1 MEAFQLGV
9 VLSLKD
15 LLSNK
20 LSALNSHWDD
30 LKKRLGE
37 ADKDVQKV
45 EAGFA
50 KLASG
55 ATKLG
60 AGLAIGFSLKPAID
74 EARMFEKELS
84 MTAAISK
91 VSASELEGL
100 KDAAIEAGMAT
111 KFSPTEAMAGL
122 TALASAG
129 IQGADNLKKALIPA
143 LDLAAASAGKLS
155 VDNAAAD
162 MAASMT
168 SFSASGEKI
177 SDVFVNMAN
186 IASYR
191 VEDLGAAWRGVN
203 LAASS
208 ANQSL
213 ETTGAV
219 MAALKNNG
227 ATVIESGEGVRMA
240 LTALKAPSIQAK
252 QAMDYLGVSAYDKNS
267 GKFRDLIDIF
277 EDLKKATNG
286 MAEADR
292 NAILQKILHEGGIK
306 AFQAVTKIG
315 IAETRGYATTIG
327 QTGTAHEFAATQIDN
342 FDGAVQIL
350 QGNIQT
356 LKVLLGQG
364 LMPAL
369 KFIFQGFSAIISPI
383 IDFLKTHPRFTQFIG
398 ILTALTAVILTL
410 AGAVQ
415 MVKGAWMVLTVWT
428 KKNIVLTGLL
438 TTTKKAW
445 LLTELLS
452 HKALILS
459 SGLFKAVGLT
469 KMATAAKN
477 MALTVSEYGLTAAV
491 AANSAAWYAN
501 PLTWVV
507 AGIVAL
513 IAVTVAAIYYWDQ
526 WTAWVLKAWQAM
538 VQFKNENEILVG
550 VITLLTFPLTG
561 TIYLLATLYQHWDS
575 IVSILKSAW
584 QAVIDFKS
592 EHELLIGVLSVLG
605 GPITQMINGLISL
618 VQYWEQITNAIGN
631 AITNVKNFFG
641 IKEDPNKVIQSGMD
655 ARLKGLNERKQALL
669 SQGLTQDSQAVK
681 ALDQEIYGYNKQRET
696 FQKNLKG
703 QESYNSELKRLKDE
717 ENKVTKNIG
726 LAKDD
731 TVRADLF
738 KRQQD
743 IKRQIAGHEKDKT
756 KLITAGG
763 IEQLNEIKKKEEKE
777 KQELENAKKGKS
789 AFSASGL
796 KDFKKEQ
803 KEIEKAKNAKPKKG
817 TVEYDTISAFRK
829 EENDIKKRMRI
840 LKRDET
846 DLKAKYIGRKG
857 ELEKSME
864 WKGLQ
869 AQKEK
874 LQEYQS
880 LFQDLKDDQNYWTQ
894 KIQKTTNKTKIAEY
908 TKELNKVQTKLTDL
922 QKSKS
927 EFLKGGSVNLKAR
940 TYSEYIT
947 EMSDKYKNNQ
957 MSGTQFA
964 LKSGLGM
971 YGLLFDGLFGTKT
984 NDQNK
989 PESQKGYWN
998 SSINWLKT
1006 IAEYLKPK
1014 AKVEAQADAVLNKK
1028 VGTSTT
1034 TTSNS
1039 SIPVSPTQSATQSY
1053 TVEKGDVLWKV
1064 AKAHGI
1070 TTEELLA
1077 ANPQIKNKNRIKP
1090 GETINIPVKTAPAV
1104 PTPAPVNQGNT
1115 NTNTESKGAKVDVKL
1130 SFMDKFMDFLGV
1142 KVKEEAGN
1150 Y

>member
-1 MEAFQLGV
+1 MADTFQLGV
-9 VLSLKD
+9 VLTLKD

-20 LSALNSHWDD
+20 LAGLNSHWDE
-30 LKKRLGE
+30 LKKKLGE
-37 ADKDVQKV
+37 TDEAVKRVD
-45 EAGFA
+45 AGFS

-60 AGLAIGFSLKPAID
+60 AGIAIGFALKPAID
-74 EARMFEKELS
+74 EARAFEKELS

-91 VSASELEGL
+91 VSATELEGL

-129 IQGADNLKKALIPA
+129 IQGAENLKKSLIPA

-168 SFSASGEKI
+168 SFTASGEKI

-252 QAMDYLGVSAYDKNS
+252 QALDYLGVSAYDKNS

-277 EDLKKATNG
+277 EDLQKATNG

-306 AFQAVTKIG
+306 AFQATTKIG
-315 IAETRGYATTIG
+315 INETRQYAKTIG
-327 QTGTAHEFAATQIDN
+327 ETGTAHAFALTQIDN

-356 LKVLLGQG
+356 FKVLLGQG

-369 KFIFQGFSAIISPI
+369 KMIFNGFSAILSPI
-383 IDFLKTHPRFTQFIG
+383 IEFMKTHPRFTQFIG
-398 ILTALTAVILTL
+398 TIIGLTAVILTL

-415 MVKGAWMVLTVWT
+415 MAVGAWQIMSVWVSR
-428 KKNIVLTGLL
+428 NIVLQGVYNT
-438 TTTKKAW
+438 
-445 LLTELLS
+445 
-452 HKALILS
+452 I
-459 SGLFKAVGLT
+459 
-469 KMATAAKN
+469 MIIATAAK
-477 MALTVSEYGLTAAV
+477 AAWTAVMNIFTASIW
-491 AANSAAWYAN
+491 AQNAAWYAN
-501 PLTWVV
+501 PLTWIV
-507 AGIVAL
+507 AGIIAL
-513 IAVTVAAIYYWDQ
+513 IAVTALAIYYWDT
-526 WTAWVLKAWQAM
+526 WTGYVVKAWQSLLE
-538 VQFKNENEILVG
+538 FKKEHQILFG
-550 VITLLTFPLTG
+550 VISVLLGPIWVFINSLV
-561 TIYLLATLYQHWDS
+561 TIY
-575 IVSILKSAW
+575 
-584 QAVIDFKS
+584 
-592 EHELLIGVLSVLG
+592 
-605 GPITQMINGLISL
+605 
-618 VQYWEQITNAIGN
+618 QYWEKISG
-631 AITNVKNFFG
+631 AITTAIKKTKQFFG
-641 IKEDPNKVIQSGMD
+641 IKETEQTTVKDGNIKS
-655 ARLKGLNERKQALL
+655 LNSFVED
-669 SQGLTQDSQAVK
+669 G
-681 ALDQEIYGYNKQRET
+681 
-696 FQKNLKG
+696 
-703 QESYNSELKRLKDE
+703 
-717 ENKVTKNIG
+717 TK
-726 LAKDD
+726 
-731 TVRADLF
+731 
-738 KRQQD
+738 
-743 IKRQIAGHEKDKT
+743 
-756 KLITAGG
+756 TAGG
-763 IEQLNEIKKKEEKE
+763 LEKVKNDINKK
-777 KQELENAKKGKS
+777 LDGIGKGGLS
-789 AFSASGL
+789 VSGL
-796 KDFKKEQ
+796 KDFKKQQ

-817 TVEYDTISAFRK
+817 TVDYENLSAFRK
-829 EENDIKKRMRI
+829 EENDIKKRLREI
-840 LKRDET
+840 KRNET
-846 DLKAKYIGRKG
+846 DLKSQYIGRKG

-880 LFQDLKDDQNYWTQ
+880 LFQDLKDDQNYWSQ

-908 TKELNKVQTKLTDL
+908 TKELNKVQGKLNEL
-922 QKSKS
+922 QKKKA
-927 EFLKGGSVNLKAR
+927 EFLKSGSVQLKAK

-947 EMSDKYKNNQ
+947 QMSDKYKNNQ

-971 YGLLFDGLFGTKT
+971 YGLLFDGLFGKGGDVKTKP

-989 PESQKGYWN
+989 YWN
-998 SSINWLKT
+998 NSINWLKT

-1014 AKVEAQADAVLNKK
+1014 AKVEAQADAALSKK
-1028 VGTSTT
+1028 VGI
-1034 TTSNS
+1034 SNVPAS
-1039 SIPVSPTQSATQSY
+1039 SSVQVSPTQSATKSY
-1053 TVEKGDVLWKV
+1053 TVEKGDVLWKI
-1064 AKAHGI
+1064 AKAHGV

-1077 ANPQIKNKNRIKP
+1077 ANPHIKNKNRIKP
-1090 GETINIPVKTAPAV
+1090 GETINIPVKISPAV
-1104 PTPAPVNQGNT
+1104 PTPSPVNTPQPSNTGTGN
-1115 NTNTESKGAKVDVKL
+1115 GAKVDVKV
-1130 SFMDKFMDFLGV
+1130 SFMDKFMDFFSS
-1142 KVKEEAGN
+1142 KVTEEAGN